1 MDTKEKFVDY
11 YEVLGVWPTADAD
24 AIKKAYFKLARMHH
38 PDVVGKNDGEADN
51 AEQAEVDFKLINE
64 AFSVLSD
71 DVHRREFDQKLKQKT
86 GGGGGAVSERKE
98 ADRRSAQLAFEQA
111 KTAMKH
117 NRYDK
122 AVVLL
127 KSAIKYDDSNPAY
140 HSWYGFALGVLKTH
154 LHEARDACKKAL
166 EMEFYNADF
175 HANLG
180 YVYYQAGLTSTA
192 DESFEEAL
200 KWDPEHRVALKYH
213 SGSKTKGS
221 NGGKGLGG
229 IFSLFKRKKSPETP
243 RVQPPRTKKVAG
255 RKS

>member
-1 MDTKEKFVDY
+1 MDAKEKFVDY
-11 YEVLGVWPTADAD
+11 YEVLGVWPTADA
-24 AIKKAYFKLARMHH
+24 ASIKKAYFQLARMHH
-38 PDVVGKNDGEADN
+38 PDVVSKNDDNTKN
-51 AEQAEVDFKLINE
+51 AEQVAIDFKLINE
-64 AFSVLSD
+64 AFSILSD
-71 DVHRREFDQKLKQKT
+71 DVKRREFDQKLKQKT
-86 GGGGGAVSERKE
+86 GKGGGSVTERGE
-98 ADRRSAQLAFEQA
+98 ADRRSAQLAFDQA

-180 YVYYQAGLTSTA
+180 YVYCQAGLTSTA
-192 DESFEEAL
+192 NESFEEAL
-200 KWDPEHRVALKYH
+200 KWDPDHQLALKYRN
-213 SGSKTKGS
+213 GSKTKRS
-221 NGGKGLGG
+221 DGGKGLSSF
-229 IFSLFKRKKSPETP
+229 FSLFKRQKSPEKP
-243 RVQPPRTKKVAG
+243 KKQAGREKKVAG
-255 RKS
+255 RKT